1 MGTFS
6 PQGGRGHGAVGDAGQ
21 GLHGTGAVLRRRGL
35 HLYVNYAGRK
45 SWVLRIT
52 VDGRRRD
59 IGLGGFPSVSLAR
72 AREKAADNRTAVAAG
87 RDPLAAKRAP
97 AMPTFR
103 EAARAVHEVNTP
115 RWRNVRHVA
124 SWMQT
129 LERRAMP
136 ALGNTPLDRLERGDV
151 LRVLNPI
158 WTTRPETARRVRQR
172 MRTVFRWAIAHGFM
186 EVNLAGEAID
196 GALPPMPKVKA
207 HLRSLPYQDIGAA
220 LDTVEASQA
229 SVAAKLCFRFLVLT
243 AARSG
248 EARGAVWDEVDLQG
262 QVWRVPAERMKAGVE
277 HRAPLSRQAL
287 ELLRKASALGDG
299 SGLVFPS
306 VLKPGSP
313 MSDMTLTKVLR
324 STGLAERATVHGF
337 RSSFKNWTLEQTD
350 TPWAVSEAAL
360 AHMLGNSTEQAYARS
375 DLFERRRALMQ
386 RWADY
391 LTAWRRNSAGPRLG
405 CASGGPDGLLASG
418 RDSNQ
423 AVMSLSRHR
432 TAARPTRTGGGKSP
446 ALHEPIERRAPH
458 ACDLLNLSTPQ

>member
-1 MGTFS
+1 MALSATRVKALKEPGRYS
-6 PQGGRGHGAVGDAGQ
+6 DGGGM
-21 GLHGTGAVLRRRGL
+21 
-35 HLYVNYAGRK
+35 HLYVNKAGRK
-45 SWVLRIT
+45 SWVLRVT
-52 VDGRRRD
+52 VGGRRRD

-87 RDPLAAKRAP
+87 RDPLASKRAP

-115 RWRNVRHVA
+115 RWRNA
-124 SWMQT
+124 KYTANWMQV
-129 LERRAMP
+129 LERHAMP

-186 EVNLAGEAID
+186 ETNLAGEAID

-207 HLRSLPYQDIGAA
+207 HLRSLPYQEVGAA
-220 LDTVEASQA
+220 LETVEASQA
-229 SVAAKLCFRFLVLT
+229 SMAAKLCFRFLVLT

-248 EARGAVWDEVDLQG
+248 EARGAVWDEIDLQG
-262 QVWRVPAERMKAGVE
+262 QVWRVPSERMKAGVE
-277 HRAPLSRQAL
+277 HRVPLSRQAL
-287 ELLRKASALGDG
+287 ELLGKASALGDG
-299 SGLVFPS
+299 TGLVFPS

-386 RWADY
+386 RWADFQ
-391 LTAWRRNSAGPRLG
+391 SA
-405 CASGGPDGLLASG
+405 
-418 RDSNQ
+418 
-423 AVMSLSRHR
+423 
-432 TAARPTRTGGGKSP
+432 
-446 ALHEPIERRAPH
+446 I
-458 ACDLLNLSTPQ
+458 